1 LSGRVCHD
9 DKFLYL
15 ELVDASDPKKLKVS
29 PQIACY
35 DDWEIVLARDN
46 AQPFRQ
52 YMVGPTAMTCG
63 LSYGEVNWRQGVKAT
78 EYTKK
83 AFGLKAVSDTKGD
96 KWIVRLAF
104 PLSEMLEK
112 SIKPGDDIYMNVMR
126 VMGPNLSGGSRF
138 GIDTW
143 VAFTTV
149 KDVDRLAK
157 IHLE

>member
-1 LSGRVCHD
+1 
-9 DKFLYL
+9 
-15 ELVDASDPKKLKVS
+15 LVDAVDPKKLNVS

-35 DDWEIVLARDN
+35 DDWEIFIAGQR

-63 LSYGEVNWRQGVKAT
+63 ISYGEVNWRQGVKAT

-83 AFGLKAVSDTKGD
+83 SFGVKAVSDTKGD
-96 KWIVRLAF
+96 KWVLRLAF
-104 PLSEMLEK
+104 PLNEMLERPVK
-112 SIKPGDDIYMNVMR
+112 AGDDIYMNIMR
-126 VMGPNLSGGSRF
+126 VMSPKLAGRRPF